1 MAYIEGVVPYEDFRH
16 KDKVVDQLRREF
28 NRKVTI
34 RVDSIARLVF
44 YEHRT
49 KSSVLKGM

>member
-1 MAYIEGVVPYEDFRH
+1 MAYIEGVVPYDDFRQ
-16 KDKVVDQLRREF
+16 KDRVVDQLRREF

-34 RVDSIARLVF
+34 RVDTIARLVF

-49 KSSVLKGM
+49 RSSVLKGI